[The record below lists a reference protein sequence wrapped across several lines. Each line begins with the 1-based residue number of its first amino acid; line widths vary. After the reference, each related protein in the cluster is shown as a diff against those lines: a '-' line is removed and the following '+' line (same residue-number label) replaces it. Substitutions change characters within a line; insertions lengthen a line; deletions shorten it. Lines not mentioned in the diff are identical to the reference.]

1 MNLNTS
7 KTKIEEVIKE
17 FGSKNYIKALE
28 GLNKS
33 ILKDQ
38 NSEEK
43 FNLQGVILQLLDR
56 STEAKQSWQ
65 KAIKLNIQYFDPY
78 FN

>member
-1 MNLNTS
+1 MN
-7 KTKIEEVIKE
+7 IEKVIKE
-17 FGSKNYIKALE
+17 FKSKNYIRALE
-28 GLNKS
+28 GLNKL
-33 ILKDQ
+33 ILKNQ

-43 FNLQGVILQLLDR
+43 FNLQGVILQLLYR

>member
-1 MNLNTS
+1 MN
-7 KTKIEEVIKE
+7 IEKVIKE
-17 FGSKNYIKALE
+17 FKSKNYIRALE
-28 GLNKS
+28 VLNKL
-33 ILKDQ
+33 ILKNQ

-43 FNLQGVILQLLDR
+43 FNLQGVILQLLYR